1 MTLAL
6 REPAIHPEGNAIFG
20 YDGGNHFARNGKV
33 RPRGVFAASDNHP
46 RDRTGRRIIELCLQV
61 VLFEDFLYFCGREIN
76 TDNLKIFI
84 YGI

>member
-1 MTLAL
+1 MCAPNIVD
-6 REPAIHPEGNAIFG
+6 RCPPETSSAKQDAGNG
-20 YDGGNHFARNGKV
+20 GKV